1 MATHFEGLPSCL
13 PALAGAASVA
23 TDAYG
28 PISDFPDEGDL
39 DPSQESVPDA
49 ALEDYYEQMRAA
61 APVLPAPA
69 APVSEEPKA
78 VPNKDPLEWP

>member
-1 MATHFEGLPSCL
+1 M
-13 PALAGAASVA
+13 A

-28 PISDFPDEGDL
+28 PPEGPPGEGDL

-49 ALEDYYEQMRAA
+49 ALEEYYEQMRAA
-61 APVLPAPA
+61 APVLPEPA